1 MRISGNEGMCR
12 RGSPLDSGRDDDTE
26 SIRSEDLN
34 VYHFLYPGLCTLY
47 AKTADK
53 LFQKALLW
61 VNRDVER
68 ELGWV
73 INHFLHSDVLHVYC
87 DA

>member
-1 MRISGNEGMCR
+1 MS
-12 RGSPLDSGRDDDTE
+12 S
-26 SIRSEDLN
+26 
-34 VYHFLYPGLCTLY
+34 VYPFLRPGLCALY
-47 AKTADK
+47 AKTAGK

-73 INHFLHSDVLHVYC
+73 INHLLHSDGIYFLHSVSWSYDDLSPSVLHVYC
-87 DA
+87 DASPFALGIW